1 MQTLLDSMNT
11 LYKTLTEKEAEA
23 VGDLDGSI
31 PGLNC
36 TQPARTLNP
45 KA

>member
-1 MQTLLDSMNT
+1 MQTLLDQMNG

-31 PGLNC
+31 PGSNFLL
-36 TQPARTLNP
+36 PARTLNTKP
-45 KA
+45 